1 VTRADRENATL
12 VVRTTSVD
20 AVTSADI
27 DLAHRL
33 DDAIDQAGA
42 GIT

>member
-1 VTRADRENATL
+1 
-12 VVRTTSVD
+12 VD
-20 AVTSADI
+20 AVTSADV

-42 GIT
+42 GIA